1 VKRAICVECGSDY
14 VMRTNPHGDQRL
26 GGVSTP
32 TQEPVRCS
40 NPNCPRHELARQ
52 NDFMVN
58 ITWKEA

>member
-1 VKRAICVECGSDY
+1 
-14 VMRTNPHGDQRL
+14 MRTNPHGDQRL